1 MKGSL
6 RVLIGFM
13 VTYGAVGTLDM
24 DPTADELL
32 ALFLAFVGLAIML
45 SGVMALKELK

>member
-6 RVLIGFM
+6 RVLIGFLII
-13 VTYGAVGTLDM
+13 YGAVGTLDM

-32 ALFLAFVGLAIML
+32 ALFFAFVGLAIML
-45 SGVMALKELK
+45 SGVMALRKI

>member
-6 RVLIGFM
+6 QVLIGFM
-13 VTYGAVGTLDM
+13 ITYGAVGTLDM

-45 SGVMALKELK
+45 SGVLALRKI